1 MKTYILLT
9 LLLVGANLG
18 VAAQGRDSGTR
29 ESFASSQEETE
40 LQNQLEI
47 LNGQLSAIQTEMKR
61 RMDCQQKTRV
71 STATGCVDIP
81 GLEGATLNRVNQ
93 QNAAAANA
101 AAAAA
106 AQQAAANAAAAA
118 AAQQAAAN
126 AAAAA
131 AAAATQDN
139 SSPATNSYSAESL
152 PPPMTTVCHHVG
164 EGAVEV
170 CQSINPDMI
179 MPDTNLIS
187 N

>member
-118 AAQQAAAN
+118 AA
-126 AAAAA
+126 
-131 AAAATQDN
+131 AATQDN

-170 CQSINPDMI
+170 CQSVNPDMI
-179 MPDTNLIS
+179 MPDTNHLIS